1 MDSYN
6 YKTNLIIKAVNHDN
20 VIISGYATVFNLVD
34 SSGDYILKGAFK
46 NIHQNYNRYPSDIKL
61 LWQHNIASPIGLIT
75 NIEEDEYGVRVD
87 ASINQHIQKGKEAIA
102 LIQQGV
108 INNFSIGFTIEDS
121 SYNRKGN
128 RIIKSALLWEV
139 SLVTFPANKH
149 AKIRN
154 CKHTSPYDVIS
165 SNQLVTILNSLI
177 EAQKSLN
184 NIIQ

>member
-1 MDSYN
+1 MDSNN

-46 NIHQNYNRYPSDIKL
+46 NIHHRYLSDIKL

-87 ASINQHIQKGKEAIA
+87 ASINQHIQKGKEATA

-121 SYNRKGN
+121 GYNRNGN

-154 CKHTSPYDVIS
+154 FKHTSPYDVIS

-184 NIIQ
+184 NITQ

>member
-1 MDSYN
+1 MDSNN

-46 NIHQNYNRYPSDIKL
+46 NIHHRYLSDIKL

-154 CKHTSPYDVIS
+154 CKHASQYDVIS

-184 NIIQ
+184 NITQ